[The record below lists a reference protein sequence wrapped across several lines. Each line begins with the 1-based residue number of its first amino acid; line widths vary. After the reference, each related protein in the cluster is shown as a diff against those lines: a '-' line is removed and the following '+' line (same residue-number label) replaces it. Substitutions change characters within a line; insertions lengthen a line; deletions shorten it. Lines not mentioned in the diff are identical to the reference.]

1 MNAATGLDFAIQ
13 KDQQDPL
20 RHFRNRFVIEDSE
33 LIYLDGNSLGRL
45 PKAAAELAHQVIGQQ
60 WGHGLIRS
68 WQERWLD
75 LPAKLGCKIARIIGA
90 SPEEVLVA
98 DSTSVNLFKLA
109 LATMQAIPERNTII
123 TDDLNFPSDI
133 YVLQSTTNLMGN
145 NAHLEILHSSDDAS
159 ILLSQL
165 DQTIASDTALVSLCH
180 TVFKSG
186 FTYDLPAVSLMA
198 SQRGS
203 WTLWD
208 VSHSVGVIPLDLA
221 QTKADLAVGCTY
233 KFLNGGPG
241 SPAFL
246 YISKR
251 RLDQLQNP
259 ISGWFGTDDPFAFD
273 LHYQPANG
281 IQRFLSGTPF
291 IVSAA
296 LMEPGIDLVLE
307 AGLERI
313 RIKSIQQTQYVI
325 DLFDHLLVSR
335 GYQLV
340 TPRTPEIRG
349 SQITLRHSAAK
360 QIVQKLHNKFQIIT
374 DFRQPDLI
382 RLGIAPLYTSYEE
395 LWQCVQALHEVI

>member
-1 MNAATGLDFAIQ
+1 
-13 KDQQDPL
+13 
-20 RHFRNRFVIEDSE
+20 
-33 LIYLDGNSLGRL
+33 
-45 PKAAAELAHQVIGQQ
+45 
-60 WGHGLIRS
+60 
-68 WQERWLD
+68 
-75 LPAKLGCKIARIIGA
+75 
-90 SPEEVLVA
+90 
-98 DSTSVNLFKLA
+98 
-109 LATMQAIPERNTII
+109 MQAIPERNTII

-159 ILLSQL
+159 ISLSQL

-273 LHYQPANG
+273 LNYQPANG

-313 RIKSIQQTQYVI
+313 RLKSIQQTQYVI

-360 QIVQKLHNKFQIIT
+360 QIVQKLHHKFQIIT